1 MARGAEELR
10 QICVQKQVDAGKGRV
25 AEDGGDDAS
34 EEATQALLFSDAHE
48 IAEHA
53 LTVGAISS
61 FKSGFDNCQGLH
73 YDRGHAPAH
82 EPRRKE
88 QEGAARLLARGR

>member
-1 MARGAEELR
+1 MARGAEEVR
-10 QICVQKQVDAGKGRV
+10 QFGVQEQVDAGKGRV
-25 AEDGGDDAS
+25 AEDGRDDAS
-34 EEATQALLFSDAHE
+34 EEAAQALLFSDAHE

-53 LTVGAISS
+53 LAIGAISS
-61 FKSGFDNCQGLH
+61 FKSGFDNGQGLH
-73 YDRGHAPAH
+73 YERGHASAH